1 MKKQLDVVV
10 LQIIANNIKTLRIKK
25 GYTQEKLAE
34 TAGISVSHLSKVET
48 GQKRMGM
55 QTYLKVLR
63 ALEVTEEEYISVTVE
78 KEQDVKWEKFKK
90 IMEGCTEAEEHFLLD
105 TLKQMKDNL
114 QLLRAHESPVG
125 A

>member
-1 MKKQLDVVV
+1 MYDEF
-10 LQIIANNIKTLRIKK
+10 QIIANNIKTLRIKK

-34 TAGISVSHLSKVET
+34 TAVISASHLSKVET

-63 ALEVTEEEYISVTVE
+63 ALGVTEEEYISVTVE

-90 IMEGCTEAEEHFLLD
+90 IMEGCTEAEELFLLD

-114 QLLRAHESPVG
+114 QLLRVHESPVG